1 MSRALI
7 AVLICCGPLSFG
19 GSVNAAGQ
27 PRAAAGSAKQTA
39 SAVSTN
45 KASTLVAQAAAP
57 AAPGPRAPA
66 ATEAPAAPRF
76 DINRFDVQGNS
87 LLSTQ
92 EIDAAVAPY
101 TGKSKDFA
109 DVQRALESLQ
119 QRYQSRGY
127 GTVQVLLPEQE
138 LERGVIVLR
147 VIEPK
152 LGKVAIDGNK
162 FFSDENVRR
171 SLPSLKEGTVP
182 NANEI
187 GVEARLAS
195 DNPAKRTTVLLR
207 AGENEG
213 EVNATVRV
221 QDERPWRAVV
231 SFDNTGTPSSGNYR
245 LGFAYQHSN
254 LFDRDHSLTM
264 QYQLDPEPISEFDEL
279 KIFGAAYRIPF
290 YEHGATVDLLFG
302 YSSQGAA
309 TGQVIQGSAF
319 NISGSGTI
327 AGVRYNRFLPRIAW
341 LDDYEHQ
348 VSVGFDYK
356 AFTNQVAQDLG
367 GGTSGSNLT
376 PDVTVH
382 PASLMYTGTK
392 RMNNADFSFYGGVA
406 HNVYAHGP
414 DGGAE
419 SFNGPPGIGV
429 RPGVGDP
436 HYTLW
441 RYGANYVRAFAN
453 DVQVRVNFSGQW
465 TRDALVPGEQ
475 FGLGGWDNLRGMI
488 EREGSNDRGYRG
500 SFEVYSPELAGKLG
514 LDGGRLRFL
523 AFVDTGKLRQN
534 YAPDPIS
541 CGATACGFSAT
552 SVGAGVRFAMRNGIT
567 FRFDYGQVRDAGV
580 EGNSGDDRVHF
591 GLAVSF

>member
-1 MSRALI
+1 MPRALI
-7 AVLICCGPLSFG
+7 AALILGGTLSIGHFAQ
-19 GSVNAAGQ
+19 AASQ
-27 PRAAAGSAKQTA
+27 ARAAADPK
-39 SAVSTN
+39 
-45 KASTLVAQAAAP
+45 KASEARKSPALVAQAP
-57 AAPGPRAPA
+57 AAPRAPA
-66 ATEAPAAPRF
+66 QTEAPAAPRF
-76 DINRFDVQGNS
+76 DINRFDVQGNT
-87 LLSTQ
+87 LLTSE
-92 EIDAAVAPY
+92 EIGAAVGPY

-138 LERGVIVLR
+138 LERGVIILR

-162 FFSDENVRR
+162 HFSDANIRR

-182 NANEI
+182 NAADI

-231 SFDNTGTPSSGNYR
+231 SLDNTGTPSSGNYR
-245 LGFAYQHSN
+245 LGVAYQHSN
-254 LFDRDHSLTM
+254 LFDRDHTLTL
-264 QYQLDPEPISEFDEL
+264 QYQLDPQPISDFDKL
-279 KIFGAAYRIPF
+279 KIFGAAYRIPM
-290 YEHGATVDLLFG
+290 YEHGASLDLLFG
-302 YSSQGAA
+302 YSSLGAA
-309 TGQVIQGSAF
+309 TGQVIQGQSF

-327 AGVRYNRFLPRIAW
+327 AGVRYNRILPRIPI
-341 LDDYEHQ
+341 LDDYEHRI
-348 VSVGFDYK
+348 SLGLDYK
-356 AFTNQVAQDLG
+356 AFSNQVAQNFG
-367 GGTSGSNLT
+367 GGTQGSNLT

-382 PASLMYTGTK
+382 PASLTYTGTK
-392 RMNNADFSFYGGVA
+392 RLDNAELSFYGQVA

-414 DGGAE
+414 DAYAE
-419 SFNGPPGIGV
+419 IFNGPPGVGV

-436 HYTLW
+436 HYTVW
-441 RYGANYVRAFAN
+441 RYGANYLRAFAN
-453 DVQVRVNFSGQW
+453 DVQIRLNFTGQW

-475 FGLGGWDNLRGMI
+475 FGIGGWDNLRGMI

-500 SFEVYSPELAGKLG
+500 TFEVYTPDLASKLG
-514 LDGGRLRFL
+514 IDGAKLRLL
-523 AFVDTGKLRQN
+523 AFVDTGKVRQN
-534 YAPDPIS
+534 YAPDPS
-541 CGATACGFSAT
+541 QCGATACGFSAT
-552 SVGAGVRFAMRNGIT
+552 SVGAGVRLALRNGVS

-580 EGNSGDDRVHF
+580 EGDRGDDRVHF
-591 GLAVSF
+591 SLSVAF